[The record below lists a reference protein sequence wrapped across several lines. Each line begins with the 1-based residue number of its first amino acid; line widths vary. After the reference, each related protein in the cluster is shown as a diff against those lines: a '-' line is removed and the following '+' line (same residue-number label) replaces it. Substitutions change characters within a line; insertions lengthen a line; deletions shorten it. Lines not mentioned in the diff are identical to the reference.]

1 MSTRSSRGSRPQ
13 NVLNTADDAIQKT
26 RLNGAQEQGR
36 AVEKSA
42 TSARSVG
49 NELAQGILAQGEL
62 AQGTLAQGEFADA
75 EFAAPQA
82 PSFDVPQS
90 EATLSSGSRFPA
102 FAHRNFRLFWVG
114 NLISLI
120 GTWAQQTAQGWLMR
134 KMTPDPA
141 LIAGVAA
148 CGSIPILLLTLYAGA
163 VADRVDKRRT
173 LLWTNWASLVLAAVL
188 GVLVGTGVVQ
198 IWHIA
203 TVAFCV
209 GIVNAFDIPVR
220 QSFNAEMVAREDLP
234 NAIAL
239 NSSAFNAAR
248 VLGPATGGWLLHHLG
263 IAGCFFANSLSFVAL
278 IFGLSRMKLADQKA
292 DSTPQNTESSTRF
305 EVPSARPVQRADIWE
320 GFRFVRGHSVLW
332 PVVLLV
338 AWVSIFA
345 MSFSSLLPVF
355 AKDVFGS
362 DERGF
367 SILMTCNGVGALG
380 SALSLA
386 IFGAMRHKGKRLLL
400 GALLFCLSVIAFA
413 SAPNLPSGCLC
424 LIFAGWFLLTFLMT
438 ANTLVQTLAP
448 DELRGRVFSLYS
460 LALIGTSPLGAG
472 AVGLAARPLGTRHA
486 VQLGAMCA
494 ALFCIAM
501 FLFCRSLWKEK

>member
-62 AQGTLAQGEFADA
+62 AQGEFADA
-75 EFAAPQA
+75 EFAVPQA

-102 FAHRNFRLFWVG
+102 FAHRNFRLFWAG

-163 VADRVDKRRT
+163 IADRVDKRRT

-278 IFGLSRMKLADQKA
+278 IFGLSRMKLADQK
-292 DSTPQNTESSTRF
+292 PIPLRRTRSR
-305 EVPSARPVQRADIWE
+305 VLDLRCRLPDLCSAPTFGKV
-320 GFRFVRGHSVLW
+320 FVLC
-332 PVVLLV
+332 V
-338 AWVSIFA
+338 ATAFCGRLYCWW
-345 MSFSSLLPVF
+345 
-355 AKDVFGS
+355 
-362 DERGF
+362 RGF
-367 SILMTCNGVGALG
+367 Q
-380 SALSLA
+380 
-386 IFGAMRHKGKRLLL
+386 
-400 GALLFCLSVIAFA
+400 
-413 SAPNLPSGCLC
+413 
-424 LIFAGWFLLTFLMT
+424 FL
-438 ANTLVQTLAP
+438 Q
-448 DELRGRVFSLYS
+448 
-460 LALIGTSPLGAG
+460 
-472 AVGLAARPLGTRHA
+472 
-486 VQLGAMCA
+486 
-494 ALFCIAM
+494 
-501 FLFCRSLWKEK
+501 CRSAACCRFSPKTFSVPMSAASRS